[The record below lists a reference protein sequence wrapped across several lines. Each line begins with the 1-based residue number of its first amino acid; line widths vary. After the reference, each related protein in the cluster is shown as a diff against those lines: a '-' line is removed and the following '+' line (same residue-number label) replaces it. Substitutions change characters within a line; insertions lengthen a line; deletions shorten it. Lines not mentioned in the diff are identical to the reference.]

1 MKRIAIPSLL
11 LSAFLL
17 FYVQPFSGR
26 LVLPYFGSSASV
38 WIVCLAFFPPC
49 KVEAIMRRVE
59 SSPPSSGAGVYFALG
74 FFAGVRT
81 AEIMR
86 MEWADVNMDEGY
98 VRVAL
103 PKGITNG
110 ARPRI
115 VELERCAVE
124 WLRLFRHAGNGA
136 PRSGALVHDTHLITD
151 WKRRHLEPDGLSW
164 GNDSFRNVMR
174 HTYATMHVAAFR
186 DPPAT
191 ALNMGHAHASA
202 VLERHYVGLATRSE
216 GEAHWRIFPSG
227 RCAAM

>member
-1 MKRIAIPSLL
+1 MKRVAIPSLL

-103 PKGITNG
+103 PKG
-110 ARPRI
+110 
-115 VELERCAVE
+115 
-124 WLRLFRHAGNGA
+124 
-136 PRSGALVHDTHLITD
+136 
-151 WKRRHLEPDGLSW
+151 
-164 GNDSFRNVMR
+164 
-174 HTYATMHVAAFR
+174 
-186 DPPAT
+186 
-191 ALNMGHAHASA
+191 
-202 VLERHYVGLATRSE
+202 
-216 GEAHWRIFPSG
+216 
-227 RCAAM
+227 